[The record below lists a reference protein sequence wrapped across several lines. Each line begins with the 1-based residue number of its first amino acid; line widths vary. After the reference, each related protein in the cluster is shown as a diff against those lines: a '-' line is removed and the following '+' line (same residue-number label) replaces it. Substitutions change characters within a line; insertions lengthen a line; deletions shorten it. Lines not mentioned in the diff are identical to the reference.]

1 MSDIDD
7 HTYSA
12 NNDQKIY
19 YEEVGGESIL
29 HEQHDQ
35 DMSGGYDHQ
44 QQQHHHLMQQQQE
57 QLHMQQQQQQHHMQQ
72 QQHHMQ
78 QLQGSS
84 FENQFSLFILMS
96 CLLQIKL
103 RQIGVPIQNSS
114 SRRITNLFNLS
125 WIVDESQKWWFEV
138 KVFDL
143 QANIK

>member
-1 MSDIDD
+1 MVTLLEEFSSEIMLGYTALIKTKVTNPILNESCFCCCRPDSAMSDIDD

-84 FENQFSLFILMS
+84 FNKQFYDVLFT
-96 CLLQIKL
+96 
-103 RQIGVPIQNSS
+103 VYFNV
-114 SRRITNLFNLS
+114 LFTS
-125 WIVDESQKWWFEV
+125 G
-138 KVFDL
+138 
-143 QANIK
+143 